1 MTPMKKNASMTLVLL
16 LGLSTLIT
24 GCRGRYDVVV
34 SGVGRLEGVSHPV
47 LDKKT
52 QVYTFT
58 DYTGRQYRVPVSRIT
73 LIEPHVDQQKKIE
86 YRN

>member
-1 MTPMKKNASMTLVLL
+1 MKKHSCLILILL

-24 GCRGRYDVVV
+24 GCRSRYDVVV

-47 LDKKT
+47 LDKKE

-58 DYTGRQYRVPVSRIT
+58 DYTGRRYRVPISRIS
-73 LIEPHVDQQKKIE
+73 LIEPHVDQRSKIE